1 MTQIWDEILRVPKDR
16 PMPLDRPDP
25 DALLARVQAE
35 EARDARGK
43 LKIFFG
49 AAPGVGKT
57 YTMLEAG
64 RKMAK
69 EGVDVLV
76 GYIEPHVRP
85 ETQALVMGLDVLA
98 RRTIEYRDAKL
109 IEFDLEGALEAHPQ
123 LILVDEL
130 AHTNAP
136 GVTHAKRWQDVERLL
151 QAGIDVYTTLN
162 VQHLESLNDVIAQ
175 ITGVIVR
182 ETVPD
187 VIFDRADE
195 VELVDL
201 PPDDLIERLRE
212 GKVYLPDQASRAIE
226 SFFKKGNLIA
236 LRELALRRV
245 AERVNAQ
252 VQDYRSTHAVAS
264 TWPTSERLLVSVGP
278 SPHSARLVRAARRM
292 AATLRA
298 PWTAVYVETAQ
309 SLRATKEDAD
319 RVAQT
324 LHLAE
329 ELGAETATLSGA
341 HLVDELLDFARQ
353 RNVTKIVVGKPQ
365 QSRWREWLRGSIVY
379 ELTRRCGDIDV
390 YVISGDAE
398 RLAGDRPRAAPSP
411 FSPLAYLGALVTVTV
426 CTTAGWL
433 MAARHFE
440 LANIIMVYLLGVIT
454 VAVQFGRGPS
464 IVASVLG
471 VAAFD
476 FFFVPPQWTFAVSDT
491 EYLVTFAVMLL
502 TGLVI
507 STLTAHVKFQAE
519 SARRRERRTAAL
531 YAMSRAL
538 VEATTT
544 AELVDIAEKHISD
557 VFDSDVFLLFP
568 DPQRT
573 GPVTIAPAAS
583 RHASAILTDHDL
595 GVAQWVFDNGE
606 RAGRGTDTLP
616 SASSLFVPLRSR
628 GAIVGIL
635 GVRPRQA
642 DRHALLS
649 SEQTRL
655 LETFAGQVALAEE
668 RMRSARDA
676 QEAKLQ
682 VEAERLRSSLL
693 SAVSHDLRTPLAAI
707 AGASSTLADGESLD
721 GTTRQE
727 LAESIYE
734 ESERLNRLVAN
745 LLDMTRLEAG
755 ALTVQK
761 EWQVLEEVVGVV
773 LNRLARRLQNYTI
786 KTHLPHDL
794 PLVPFDPL
802 LVQQVLMNL
811 LENAIKNTPAGGE
824 ISVSAELVGRDVQI
838 DVADRGTGL
847 APGDEEHVFEMFYRS
862 AGSSR
867 GSGVGLGL
875 TICRGIVELH
885 GGRIW
890 ARNRPDGGACFTF
903 TLPRGMAPP
912 AVRGDGAATDSAI
925 L

>member
-1 MTQIWDEILRVPKDR
+1 MAEDR
-16 PMPLDRPDP
+16 PNP

-35 EARDARGK
+35 EARSARGK

-64 RKMAK
+64 RKVAK

-76 GYIEPHVRP
+76 GYVEPHVRP
-85 ETQALVMGLDVLA
+85 ETHALLMGLDVLA
-98 RRTIEYRDAKL
+98 RRTIEYRGTKL
-109 IEFDLEGALEAHPQ
+109 IEFDLEAALVAHPQ

-136 GVTHAKRWQDVERLL
+136 GVTHTKRWQDVERLL

-182 ETVPD
+182 ETIPD
-187 VIFDRADE
+187 AIFDRSDE

-201 PPDDLIERLRE
+201 APDDLIERLRE

-236 LRELALRRV
+236 LRELALRRM

-252 VQDYRSTHAVAS
+252 MQDYRSLHAVVR

-278 SPHSARLVRAARRM
+278 SPHSTRLVRAARRM
-292 AATLRA
+292 AATLHA
-298 PWTAVYVETAQ
+298 PWVAVYVETAQ
-309 SLRATKEDAD
+309 SVRLSKEDAD
-319 RVAQT
+319 RIAQT

-329 ELGAETATLSGA
+329 ELGAETATISGA
-341 HLVDELLDFARQ
+341 HLVDGLLDYARH
-353 RNVTKIVVGKPQ
+353 RNITKIVVGKPQ
-365 QSRWREWLRGSIVY
+365 QARWQEWLRGSIVY
-379 ELTRRCGDIDV
+379 ELTRKCGDIDV
-390 YVISGDAE
+390 YVISGDFEQQPFA
-398 RLAGDRPRAAPSP
+398 RSRSAPVP
-411 FSPLAYLGALVTVTV
+411 FSPLGYLGALLAVSA
-426 CTTAGWL
+426 CTGAGWL
-433 MAARHFE
+433 MTPRFA
-440 LANIIMVYLLGVIT
+440 LANIIMVYLLGTIVA
-454 VAVQFGRGPS
+454 AVQFGRGPS
-464 IVASVLG
+464 ILASILG
-471 VAAFD
+471 VVAFD
-476 FFFVPPQWTFAVSDT
+476 FFFVPPQLTFAVSDT
-491 EYLVTFAVMLL
+491 QYLVTFVVMLL

-507 STLTAHVKFQAE
+507 STLTSHVKFQAE
-519 SARRRERRTAAL
+519 SARKREQRTAAL
-531 YAMSRAL
+531 YAMSREL

-544 AELVDIAEKHISD
+544 PQLVDVAVKHIAE
-557 VFDSDVFLLFP
+557 VFESEVFLFFP
-568 DPQRT
+568 DPVRR
-573 GPVTIAPAAS
+573 GPVTIAPVPSPFSTAT
-583 RHASAILTDHDL
+583 LTDHDL

-616 SASSLFVPLRSR
+616 SASSLFVPLRTQ

-635 GVRPRQA
+635 GVRPRHT
-642 DRHALLS
+642 DRESLLS
-649 SEQTRL
+649 SDQTRL
-655 LETFAGQVALAEE
+655 LETFAGQAALAEE
-668 RMRSARDA
+668 RIRSARDA
-676 QEAKLQ
+676 QQAKLE

-707 AGASSTLADGESLD
+707 AGASSTLVDGEGLD
-721 GTTRQE
+721 QQTRHE
-727 LAESIYE
+727 LAISIYE

-755 ALTVQK
+755 ALQVRK
-761 EWQVLEEVVGVV
+761 EWQVVEEVVGVV
-773 LNRLARRLQNYTI
+773 LNRLSRRLQHY
-786 KTHLPHDL
+786 HLVTRLSHSL

-802 LVQQVLMNL
+802 LIQQVLTNL
-811 LENAIKNTPAGGE
+811 LENAMKCTPEGAEISLSAEVAGG
-824 ISVSAELVGRDVQI
+824 DVQFDI
-838 DVADRGTGL
+838 ADRGLGL
-847 APGDEEHVFEMFYRS
+847 VPGEEEHVFEKFYRS
-862 AGSSR
+862 IRSQS

-890 ARNRPDGGACFTF
+890 ARNRPDGGACFSF
-903 TLPRGMAPP
+903 TLPRGESPP
-912 AVRGDGAATDSAI
+912 AVRAEGPA
-925 L
+925 LL

>member
-1 MTQIWDEILRVPKDR
+1 MAE
-16 PMPLDRPDP
+16 DRPDP

-35 EARDARGK
+35 EERGTRGK

-64 RKMAK
+64 RKVAK

-85 ETQALVMGLDVLA
+85 ETHALLMGLDVLA
-98 RRTIEYRDAKL
+98 RRTIEYRGTKL
-109 IEFDLEGALEAHPQ
+109 LEFDLEAALQAHPQ
-123 LILVDEL
+123 LIIVDEL

-136 GVTHAKRWQDVERLL
+136 GVTHTKRWQDVDRLL

-187 VIFDRADE
+187 VIFDQSDE

-201 PPDDLIERLRE
+201 PPDDLIERLRQ

-236 LRELALRRV
+236 LRELALRRM

-252 VQDYRSTHAVAS
+252 MQDYRSLHAVVR
-264 TWPTSERLLVSVGP
+264 TWPTSERLMVSVGP

-292 AATLRA
+292 ATTLRA
-298 PWTAVYVETAQ
+298 PWVAVYVETAQ
-309 SLRATKEDAD
+309 SARLSKEDAD

-329 ELGAETATLSGA
+329 ELGAETATISGA
-341 HLVDELLDFARQ
+341 HLVDELLDYARQ
-353 RNVTKIVVGKPQ
+353 RNVTKIIVGKPQ
-365 QSRWREWLRGSIVY
+365 QARWQEWLRGSVVY
-379 ELTRRCGDIDV
+379 ELTRKCGDIDV
-390 YVISGDAE
+390 FVISGDFE
-398 RLAGDRPRAAPSP
+398 QLPRARQRSTPAPS
-411 FSPLAYLGALVTVTV
+411 SALAYLGALLAVAA
-426 CTTAGWL
+426 CTGAGFL
-433 MAARHFE
+433 MFPQFD
-440 LANIIMVYLLGVIT
+440 LSNIIMVYLLGVIT

-464 IVASVLG
+464 ILASVLG

-476 FFFVPPQWTFAVSDT
+476 FFFVPPRWTFAVSDT
-491 EYLVTFAVMLL
+491 QYLVTFAVMLVA
-502 TGLVI
+502 GLVI
-507 STLTAHVKFQAE
+507 STLTSHVKFQAE
-519 SARRRERRTAAL
+519 SARKREQRTAAL
-531 YAMSRAL
+531 YAMSREL

-544 AELVDIAEKHISD
+544 VALVDVAVKHIAE
-557 VFDSDVFLLFP
+557 VFDCEVFLLFP
-568 DPQRT
+568 DPVRH
-573 GPVTIAPAAS
+573 GPVTIAPVPSPYSLAT
-583 RHASAILTDHDL
+583 LTDHDL

-616 SASSLFVPLRSR
+616 SATSLFVPLRTR

-635 GVRPRQA
+635 GIRPRSA
-642 DRHALLS
+642 ARASLLTS
-649 SEQTRL
+649 DQIRL

-668 RMRSARDA
+668 RIRSAQDA
-676 QEAKLQ
+676 QQAKLQ

-707 AGASSTLADGESLD
+707 AGASSTLVDGEGLD
-721 GTTRQE
+721 STTRHE
-727 LAESIYE
+727 LAESIFE

-755 ALTVQK
+755 ALTVRK
-761 EWQVLEEVVGVV
+761 EWQVVEEVVGVV
-773 LNRLARRLQNYTI
+773 LNRLSRRLHRYKVT
-786 KTHLPHDL
+786 THLAHDL

-802 LVQQVLMNL
+802 LVQQVLTNL
-811 LENAIKNTPAGGE
+811 LENAMKCTPEGGE
-824 ISVSAELVGRDVQI
+824 ISVSAQVADADVQI
-838 DVADRGTGL
+838 DVADRGLGL
-847 APGDEEHVFEMFYRS
+847 VPGEEEHVFEKFYRS
-862 AGSSR
+862 ARSTS

-890 ARNRPDGGACFTF
+890 TRNRPDGGACFSF
-903 TLPRGMAPP
+903 TLPRGETPP
-912 AVRGDGAATDSAI
+912 SVRGDGPAP

>member
-1 MTQIWDEILRVPKDR
+1 M
-16 PMPLDRPDP
+16 
-25 DALLARVQAE
+25 QAD
-35 EARDARGK
+35 EARAARGR

-69 EGVDVLV
+69 EGFDVLV

-85 ETQALVMGLDVLA
+85 ETQALLLGLDVLA
-98 RRTIEYRDAKL
+98 RRTIEYRGTNL
-109 IEFDLEGALEAHPQ
+109 IEFDLEGALAAHPQ

-187 VIFDRADE
+187 AIFDQSDE

-201 PPDDLIERLRE
+201 APDDLIERLRE
-212 GKVYLPDQASRAIE
+212 GKVYLPDQARRAID

-236 LRELALRRV
+236 LRELALRRM

-252 VQDYRSTHAVAS
+252 MQDYRSAHAVLR
-264 TWPTSERLLVSVGP
+264 TWPTSERLMVSIGP
-278 SPHSARLVRAARRM
+278 SPHSTRLVRAARRM
-292 AATLRA
+292 ATTLRA
-298 PWTAVYVETAQ
+298 PWLAVYVETAG
-309 SLRATKEDAD
+309 SARLNKEDAD

-329 ELGAETATLSGA
+329 ELGATTATISGA
-341 HLVDELLDFARQ
+341 SLVDELLDYAR
-353 RNVTKIVVGKPQ
+353 RHNVTKIIVGKPQ
-365 QSRWREWLRGSIVY
+365 QSRWQEWLRGSIVY
-379 ELTRRCGDIDV
+379 ELTRKCGDIDV
-390 YVISGDAE
+390 YVISGDLE
-398 RLAGDRPRAAPSP
+398 QLPTSRPRAAAAPS
-411 FSPLAYLGALVTVTV
+411 SVLGYLGAVLAVIASTG
-426 CTTAGWL
+426 AGWL
-433 MAARHFE
+433 MQPRFE
-440 LANIIMVYLLGVIT
+440 LSNIIMVYLLGVVT
-454 VAVQFGRGPS
+454 VAIQFGRGPS
-464 IVASVLG
+464 ILASVLG

-476 FFFVPPQWTFAVSDT
+476 FVFVPPRWTFAVSDT
-491 EYLVTFAVMLL
+491 QFLVTFGVMLV

-507 STLTAHVKFQAE
+507 STLTAHVRFQAQ
-519 SARRRERRTAAL
+519 SARQREQRTAAL
-531 YAMSRAL
+531 YAMSREL
-538 VEATTT
+538 VEARTTQ
-544 AELVDIAEKHISD
+544 ELVDIAVQHIAE
-557 VFDSDVFLLFP
+557 VFDSEVFLLFP
-568 DPQRT
+568 DPARR
-573 GPVTIAPAAS
+573 GPVTIVPMTS
-583 RHASAILTDHDL
+583 RYSLAKLTDHDL

-616 SASSLFVPLRSR
+616 SATSLFVPLRTR

-635 GVRPRQA
+635 GVRPRQT
-642 DRHALLS
+642 DRASLPS
-649 SEQTRL
+649 SDQIRL
-655 LETFAGQVALAEE
+655 LETFAGQAALAEE
-668 RMRSARDA
+668 RIRAAHDA
-676 QEAKLQ
+676 QQAKLQ

-707 AGASSTLADGESLD
+707 AGASSTLVDGAGLD
-721 GTTRQE
+721 AETQHE
-727 LAESIYE
+727 LAESIFE

-755 ALTVQK
+755 ALQVRK
-761 EWQVLEEVVGVV
+761 EWQVVEEVVGVV
-773 LNRLARRLQNYTI
+773 LNRLARRLAHYKVTTN
-786 KTHLPHDL
+786 LPHDL

-802 LVQQVLMNL
+802 LIQQVLTNL
-811 LENAIKNTPAGGE
+811 LENAMKSTPPGGD
-824 ISVSAELVGRDVQI
+824 ISISAEVKDDDVQI
-838 DVADRGTGL
+838 NVADRGLGL
-847 APGDEEHVFEMFYRS
+847 APGEEQHVFERFYRS
-862 AGSSR
+862 LRSTN

-875 TICRGIVELH
+875 TICQGIVELH

-890 ARNRPDGGACFTF
+890 AANRADGGARFSF
-903 TLPRGMAPP
+903 TLPRGEAPP
-912 AVRGDGAATDSAI
+912 AVLPENSATS
-925 L
+925 